1 MRKNSFWFNHQ
12 RPNCFSKS
20 AFCSS
25 RIQIKFLWETV
36 NKAEAMDAK
45 KQYDLAEYS
54 ETNTATID
62 ALDDRSQVSETY
74 TSDDTSSIAFSDS
87 SIAPRQRFSGNDRR
101 SNRGRSIR
109 KRKKK
114 RKLKKIASV
123 KKGSLAFQNLVKRVS
138 FLGSGI
144 HFEPLKVMEQRA
156 LMKKIQKKKIE
167 KEKARLAKIPPSQRV
182 KKKKTLAELYP
193 PPGPATYDISD
204 SRMIGRGLSKYSGI
218 FNKSNPKSY
227 IDWITY
233 FAQQTP
239 APNAY
244 PRPSSITK
252 GGGRFNESRPNSELD
267 WVIYRAKSLPG
278 PADYKPRPIPLP
290 KGGRISTANVK
301 SEIDWIQYFAKD
313 TPGPNAYARPPLPK
327 QGGGRFNVGNGKSE
341 IEWIM
346 YYNKDTPGPATYGM
360 LPTPKV
366 GGGRFNESRP
376 KSVLDWVEYRAKDLP
391 GPNKYD
397 PKILVDGEYFD
408 ARKTA
413 WKRLEESK
421 RSPLNMRKS
430 RKKLRTVSV
439 AERQQLEKTV
449 KYELYS

>member
-1 MRKNSFWFNHQ
+1 MKAQKNNGS
-12 RPNCFSKS
+12 
-20 AFCSS
+20 
-25 RIQIKFLWETV
+25 T
-36 NKAEAMDAK
+36 
-45 KQYDLAEYS
+45 EYS
-54 ETNTATID
+54 EIDSATID
-62 ALDDRSQVSETY
+62 MLEARSEASETY
-74 TSDDTSSIAFSDS
+74 TSDESLAFSDS
-87 SIAPRQRFSGNDRR
+87 SMSPRQRSPSNGRR
-101 SNRGRSIR
+101 SSSSKSIR

-114 RKLKKIASV
+114 QKLKKLASV
-123 KKGSLAFQNLVKRVS
+123 RKDSLAFRNIVKRVS

-144 HFEPLKVMEQRA
+144 HFEPLKVLEQRE
-156 LMKKIQKKKIE
+156 LMKKIQMKKIE
-167 KEKARLAKIPPSQRV
+167 KEKARLAKIPLSQRK

-193 PPGPATYDISD
+193 PPGPATYDVSD

-218 FNKSNPKSY
+218 FSKSNPKSY
-227 IDWITY
+227 IDWISY
-233 FAQQTP
+233 FAKQTP

-244 PRPSSITK
+244 GRPSSMTK

-267 WVIYRAKSLPG
+267 WVIYRAKHLPG
-278 PADYKPRPIPLP
+278 PADYKPRPVPLP

-313 TPGPNAYARPPLPK
+313 TPGPNAYDRPPLPK
-327 QGGGRFNVGNGKSE
+327 QGGGRFNVGNSKSE
-341 IEWIM
+341 IEWII

-360 LPTPKV
+360 LPNPKV
-366 GGGRFNESRP
+366 GGGRFNESKP

-397 PKILVDGEYFD
+397 PKVLIDGEYFD

-413 WKRLEESK
+413 WKRREENK
-421 RSPLNMRKS
+421 RSPSSMRAS